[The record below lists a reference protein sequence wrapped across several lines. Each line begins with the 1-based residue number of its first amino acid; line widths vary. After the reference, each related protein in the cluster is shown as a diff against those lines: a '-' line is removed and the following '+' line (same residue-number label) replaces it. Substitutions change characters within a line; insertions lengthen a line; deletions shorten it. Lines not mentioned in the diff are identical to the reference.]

1 MSECPLKVKCNGC
14 MLRRGPAKRDV
25 VSSARWPEVKG
36 LQKQRLAL
44 AEPGPAAVQSQ
55 IVHRAPTLLPAQVE
69 AFFVLQHHRLIRL
82 VGVLA
87 LLAVVETRPAVAG
100 ESAPL
105 APSFTVRALD
115 GRSVR
120 LSDYKG
126 KAVVLDF
133 WATWCAPCRASLP
146 HLDEVQGRFSKQGL
160 VVLGLSVDDA
170 EPQTVRRFADKLGL
184 KFRMAMADERVL
196 DLYGPIRTIPTT
208 FFINRRGEVTRRVV
222 GYIDSETLEGYVR
235 ELF

>member
-1 MSECPLKVKCNGC
+1 MS
-14 MLRRGPAKRDV
+14 
-25 VSSARWPEVKG
+25 W
-36 LQKQRLAL
+36 LA
-44 AEPGPAAVQSQ
+44 
-55 IVHRAPTLLPAQVE
+55 
-69 AFFVLQHHRLIRL
+69 
-82 VGVLA
+82 GVLTLVA
-87 LLAVVETRPAVAG
+87 IGQARPIFAG
-100 ESAPL
+100 ESAPI
-105 APSFTVRALD
+105 APGFTVRALD
-115 GRSVR
+115 GRNVR

-146 HLDEVQGRFSKQGL
+146 HLNDVQGRFSKQGL
-160 VVLGLSVDDA
+160 VVLGISVDDA
-170 EPQTVRRFADKLGL
+170 EPQEVRQFADRLGL

-222 GYIDSETLEGYVR
+222 GYIDSETHEGYVK

>member
-1 MSECPLKVKCNGC
+1 
-14 MLRRGPAKRDV
+14 MLQHRALLRLLA
-25 VSSARWPEVKG
+25 A
-36 LQKQRLAL
+36 LAL
-44 AEPGPAAVQSQ
+44 IATAESRPGY
-55 IVHRAPTLLPAQVE
+55 
-69 AFFVLQHHRLIRL
+69 
-82 VGVLA
+82 
-87 LLAVVETRPAVAG
+87 AG

-146 HLDEVQGRFSKQGL
+146 HLNEVQGRFSKQGL